1 MYGSPARIISVILTA
16 AALTGCGSPSEI
28 TRSASVLQVPQAESL
43 SVVARQ
49 FQNDAP
55 HTIYFGFDED
65 TLDAEAMARLDAQ
78 AAWIIDNANVKFRVY
93 GHADRVGSAEYNI
106 DLGLR
111 RATTAVAYLVAKGI
125 SQDRLEAMVSLG
137 EDAPAIET
145 ENRERANRRVVTE
158 VFGFV
163 TPVPTNV
170 ARNGIT
176 TVSIGDPVPTGTPVP
191 TGGPDSN
198 DPTPTTGPA
207 PTGPTPTGPTPT
219 GPTPSGPTDPE
230 PSDPTSSD
238 PTPSDPSP
246 KGKASSKKGKNP
258 NSGRGNGDEAGD
270 PGNSGGHNNGGDE
283 V

>member
-28 TRSASVLQVPQAESL
+28 TRAASVLQVPQAESL

-49 FQNDAP
+49 FQNDVP
-55 HTIYFGFDED
+55 YTVFFGFDED
-65 TLDAEAMARLDAQ
+65 TLDAEAKARLDAQ
-78 AAWIIDNANVKFRVY
+78 AGWIIDNANVKFRVY
-93 GHADRVGSAEYNI
+93 GHADRVGSTDYNI

-111 RATTAVAYLVAKGI
+111 RATATVAYLVAKGI

-145 ENRERANRRVVTE
+145 EDRERANRRVVTE

-176 TVSIGDPVPTGTPVP
+176 TISVGDPVPTSTPADESTP
-191 TGGPDSN
+191 N
-198 DPTPTTGPA
+198 DEPTPNDESTPIDEPA
-207 PTGPTPTGPTPT
+207 TN
-219 GPTPSGPTDPE
+219 D
-230 PSDPTSSD
+230 
-238 PTPSDPSP
+238 DPSP
-246 KGKASSKKGKNP
+246 ETDNEPSTKGKNP
-258 NSGRGNGDEAGD
+258 NSGRGNGDEEAGD
-270 PGNSGGHNNGGDE
+270 PGNSGGRNNGGDDY
-283 V
+283 

>member
-28 TRSASVLQVPQAESL
+28 TRAASVLQVPQAESL

-55 HTIYFGFDED
+55 HTIYFEFDENA
-65 TLDAEAMARLDAQ
+65 LDAEAMARLDAQ

-93 GHADRVGSAEYNI
+93 GHADRVGSPEYNI

-111 RATTAVAYLVAKGI
+111 RATVAVAYLVAKGI

-163 TPVPTNV
+163 TPLPTNV

-176 TVSIGDPVPTGTPVP
+176 TISIGDPVQTS
-191 TGGPDSN
+191 GPDGN
-198 DPTPTTGPA
+198 GATPA
-207 PTGPTPTGPTPT
+207 
-219 GPTPSGPTDPE
+219 GPTPSGPAHPG
-230 PSDPTSSD
+230 PSDPNPSD
-238 PTPSDPSP
+238 PTPSDPSS
-246 KGKASSKKGKNP
+246 KGKDKTP
-258 NSGRGNGDEAGD
+258 NSGRGNGDEHGD
-270 PGNSGGHNNGGDE
+270 PGNSQDRNKGGDE